1 MATVVGIL
9 DEPSFESNTDILVV
23 ADPATRILRWVPR
36 DLWSDRLRNRINRAY
51 RRAGHVGL
59 VEALSDQG
67 INARHGV
74 YVSREV
80 MASVLA
86 DLVAD
91 VPVGERLEFWYPLA
105 PERPIEEGSKRVV
118 FEPPS
123 EELSDERIHQWI
135 GARYGA
141 DRPRSDLDRIERQKV
156 LLAALLRDGFDFRS
170 VLAPG
175 LAVRVSGPEAIEEL
189 SRFRPTWRF
198 ETLGGL
204 TPTTIDGMMV
214 LTRED
219 SPAPSSLAPT
229 SAPGRDPR
237 PGGGRR

>member
-23 ADPATRILRWVPR
+23 ADPATRVTRWVPG
-36 DLWSDRLRNRINRAY
+36 DLWSDRITGLSARRPRRPRRSAERSGNQCAARRVREPRGHGLRARGSGR
-51 RRAGHVGL
+51 RRAGRPSGSSSGIPSL
-59 VEALSDQG
+59 PSARSRREASGSSSSPRPRSLR
-67 INARHGV
+67 A
-74 YVSREV
+74 
-80 MASVLA
+80 
-86 DLVAD
+86 
-91 VPVGERLEFWYPLA
+91 GES
-105 PERPIEEGSKRVV
+105 ISGSG
-118 FEPPS
+118 P
-123 EELSDERIHQWI
+123 D
-135 GARYGA
+135 GA

-156 LLAALLRDGFDFRS
+156 LLGALLRDGFDFRS

-175 LAVRVSGPEAIEEL
+175 LPVRVSGPEAVEEL
-189 SRFRPTWRF
+189 PRVRPTWRF